1 MDGRVFGE
9 TVIRRGKDKNNKSML
24 KRIGPVQQ
32 KILAAIIG
40 GVGLA
45 FSSSPTQSFSMVR
58 AVGKEWKRIDQNNLR
73 RSVRSLCNNRLLMEK
88 KRSNGTVALELTAE
102 GKRQARYWNIF
113 GNGIKIT
120 KPKQWDK
127 LWRVVMFD
135 IPEKKRRFRDILRDH
150 LKEIGFKELQH
161 SVFVFPY
168 PCEEQIAALVDLY
181 GAKEYVRILTVKK
194 IDNGHEL
201 EKRYVDSRKK

>member
-1 MDGRVFGE
+1 
-9 TVIRRGKDKNNKSML
+9 ML

-73 RSVRSLCNNRLLMEK
+73 RSVRSLCQSKLLVEK
-88 KRSNGTVALELTAE
+88 RRRDGTVVLELTEE
-102 GKRQARYWNIF
+102 GKRQARYWSIF
-113 GNGIKIT
+113 GKGIKVA
-120 KPKQWDK
+120 KPKQWDR

-168 PCEEQIAALVDLY
+168 PCETEIAALADLY

-194 IDNGHEL
+194 IDNGDAL
-201 EKRYVDSRKK
+201 EKKYLGSRKK

>member
-1 MDGRVFGE
+1 
-9 TVIRRGKDKNNKSML
+9 ML

-32 KILAAIIG
+32 KILTLCVT

-45 FSSSPTQSFSMVR
+45 FSSSPTSSYGLLR
-58 AVGKEWKRIDQNNLR
+58 AMGKEWKQINKNNLK
-73 RSVRSLCNNRLLMEK
+73 RSLRSLCQSKLLVEK
-88 KRSNGTVALELTAE
+88 KRRDGTIALELTEE
-102 GKRQARYWNIF
+102 GKRQARYWSIF
-113 GNGIKIT
+113 GKGIKIA
-120 KPKQWDK
+120 KPKQWDR

-135 IPEKKRRFRDILRDH
+135 IPEERRRFRDILRDH

-168 PCEEQIAALVDLY
+168 PCEEQIATLVDLY
-181 GAKEYVRILTVKK
+181 GAKEHVRVLTVKK

-201 EKRYVDSRKK
+201 EKKYLGSRKK